1 MDLGGE
7 EGTGQLFETFGGAD
21 NGGSAPPRTK
31 AAGSRWCCCFPSSS
45 SSSSAASSS
54 RYTAVSNDAVGSGLD
69 DEEDLEAPE
78 VWVGVRNLDEF
89 YARMYA
95 FYKGQGMWCILA
107 SKITN
112 LVTVGFTVI
121 FSTFFISFVDWHL
134 LLTCHDESSCKPFD
148 AYVTQRPLLN
158 PVGMDYFVFGFDAVL
173 ALYWLWSF
181 ISFLGTIHP
190 TYEVSPSRVK
200 YRGLHGVMLYQYRD
214 YIYTRAREYMYLVYR
229 PDLLL
234 CLSHGAIF

>member
-7 EGTGQLFETFGGAD
+7 EGAGQLFETFGGAD
-21 NGGSAPPRTK
+21 NGGSSAPPRTK

-45 SSSSAASSS
+45 SSSSSS
-54 RYTAVSNDAVGSGLD
+54 RYSAVGSGLD

-134 LLTCHDESSCKPFD
+134 LLTCHDESSCKPFND
-148 AYVTQRPLLN
+148 YVTQRPLLN

-190 TYEVSPSRVK
+190 TYEVSLSPLQ
-200 YRGLHGVMLYQYRD
+200 GLFNGVM
-214 YIYTRAREYMYLVYR
+214 
-229 PDLLL
+229 
-234 CLSHGAIF
+234 

>member
-7 EGTGQLFETFGGAD
+7 EGAGQLFETFGGAD
-21 NGGSAPPRTK
+21 NGGSSAPPRTK

-45 SSSSAASSS
+45 SSSSSSS
-54 RYTAVSNDAVGSGLD
+54 RYSAVGSGLD

-134 LLTCHDESSCKPFD
+134 LLTCHDESSCKPFND
-148 AYVTQRPLLN
+148 YVTQRPLLN

-190 TYEVSPSRVK
+190 TYEVSLSPLQGVK
-200 YRGLHGVMLYQYRD
+200 WGNVVL
-214 YIYTRAREYMYLVYR
+214 I
-229 PDLLL
+229 
-234 CLSHGAIF
+234 

>member
-7 EGTGQLFETFGGAD
+7 EGAGQLFETFGGAD
-21 NGGSAPPRTK
+21 NGGSSAPPRTK

-45 SSSSAASSS
+45 SSSSSSS
-54 RYTAVSNDAVGSGLD
+54 RYSAVGSGLD

-134 LLTCHDESSCKPFD
+134 LLTCHDESSCKPFND
-148 AYVTQRPLLN
+148 YVTQRPLLN

-190 TYEVSPSRVK
+190 TYEVSLSPLQ
-200 YRGLHGVMLYQYRD
+200 GLFNGVM
-214 YIYTRAREYMYLVYR
+214 
-229 PDLLL
+229 
-234 CLSHGAIF
+234 